1 MPTRSYGRVKL
12 LTPRISNV
20 WLFTDTD
27 GHRFLVDTGHRVERT
42 ILAQSLTRAGV
53 VRGSLT
59 AVLLTHRHSDH
70 AGNAAWLRDELR
82 APVICHAADAKKL
95 TGNERPAR
103 LARRGANAFYDA
115 LCHVEDAFPART
127 SVDDVFDE
135 GSWRWGFSVIPAAG
149 HTEGSSMLLHEPTGT
164 LFTGDAILAGAPV
177 QRLHTRLSL
186 AIPGFSED
194 VAACHRAVLAFLAEE
209 RPVRT
214 LCAGHGPKVRRD
226 LPRLFHGL
234 LRRERAA

>member
-1 MPTRSYGRVKL
+1 MPTRSHGRVKL

-20 WLFTDTD
+20 WLFTDTE
-27 GHRFLVDTGHRVERT
+27 GHRFLVATGHRVERT

-59 AVLLTHRHSDH
+59 AELLTHRHSDH
-70 AGNAAWLRDELR
+70 AGNAAWLRDEHR
-82 APVICHAADAKKL
+82 APVLCHAADAKKL

-177 QRLHTRLSL
+177 QRL
-186 AIPGFSED
+186 
-194 VAACHRAVLAFLAEE
+194 ACHRAVLAFLAEE

>member
-1 MPTRSYGRVKL
+1 MPTRSHGRVKL

-20 WLFTDTD
+20 WLFTDTE

-103 LARRGANAFYDA
+103 LARRGAKAFYDA
-115 LCHVEDAFPART
+115 LCHVEDAF
-127 SVDDVFDE
+127 
-135 GSWRWGFSVIPAAG
+135 
-149 HTEGSSMLLHEPTGT
+149 TEGSSMLLHEPTGT